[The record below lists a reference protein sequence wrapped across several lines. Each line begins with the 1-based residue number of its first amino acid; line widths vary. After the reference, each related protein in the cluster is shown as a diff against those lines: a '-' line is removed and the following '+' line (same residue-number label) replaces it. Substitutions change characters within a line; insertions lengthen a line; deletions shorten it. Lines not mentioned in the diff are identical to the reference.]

1 MLREEGRRREAE
13 LERARAR
20 RKVYQARMFKLAR
33 EGPTRVVQ
41 RDAVEGWRKCV
52 AFIEGAQD
60 RLHRAR
66 RRIRRRVYLE
76 NAR

>member
-13 LERARAR
+13 LERAHAR
-20 RKVYQARMFKLAR
+20 RKVYQACVLELAR
-33 EGPTRVVQ
+33 EGPPRVVQ
-41 RDAVEGWRKCV
+41 RNAVEGWRERV
-52 AFIEGAQD
+52 ALIKGAQD